1 MAFAG
6 RDRAAV
12 SPPHAL
18 ELKDKTFFLGGD
30 VGGVSWPFFQ
40 HLFHCIVKTVC

>member
-12 SPPHAL
+12 SPPLAL
-18 ELKDKTFFLGGD
+18 ELIDKTGFWEGTGEGG
-30 VGGVSWPFFQ
+30 
-40 HLFHCIVKTVC
+40 